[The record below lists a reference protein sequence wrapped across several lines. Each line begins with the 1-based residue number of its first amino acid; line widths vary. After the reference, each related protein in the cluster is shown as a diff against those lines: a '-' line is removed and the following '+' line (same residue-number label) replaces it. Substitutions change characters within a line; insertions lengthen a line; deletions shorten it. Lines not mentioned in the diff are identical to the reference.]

1 MLATFTFSDQMVVS
15 MRHSFSGD
23 VMIPPIDDVKNWMH
37 LFRWI
42 VKLIR
47 DRYEVDE
54 AKLVRNAVLETDCG
68 LAIEDVE
75 TVMRITA
82 EAFRIR
88 FPPGTLDEVLRLEE
102 LCLLASWLGGFYKR
116 PDFLSEGFSEN
127 CRGLNPHAGD
137 ARAKQANIAS

>member
-1 MLATFTFSDQMVVS
+1 
-15 MRHSFSGD
+15 
-23 VMIPPIDDVKNWMH
+23 MIPPTDDVKNWMH

-54 AKLVRNAVLETDCG
+54 SRLVRNAVLETDCG

-75 TVMRITA
+75 AVMAITG

-88 FPPGTLDEVLRLEE
+88 FPRGTLDEVLRLEE

-116 PDFLSEGFSEN
+116 PDFISEGFATA
-127 CRGLNPHAGD
+127 CRGANPSC
-137 ARAKQANIAS
+137 QP

>member
-1 MLATFTFSDQMVVS
+1 
-15 MRHSFSGD
+15 
-23 VMIPPIDDVKNWMH
+23 MIPPTDDVKNWMH

-47 DRYEVDE
+47 DQYEVE
-54 AKLVRNAVLETDCG
+54 ESRLVRTAVLETDCG

-75 TVMRITA
+75 AVMSVTG

-102 LCLLASWLGGFYKR
+102 LCLLASWLAGFYKR
-116 PDFLSEGFSEN
+116 PDFLSDGFAQA
-127 CRGLNPHAGD
+127 CQGLNPSC
-137 ARAKQANIAS
+137 Q